1 MKAVEVDKVG
11 AAQAADNREPT
22 SVWSKSAGEESKQE
36 HSLHIISTWMD
47 FDMGCFPFQ
56 KGGQTKETHA
66 WIGFTRQMIN
76 IDVG

>member
-36 HSLHIISTWMD
+36 HSLHIILTWMD
-47 FDMGCFPFQ
+47 FDMSVFVSKKVDKPKKHRPGLVSQ
-56 KGGQTKETHA
+56 DK
-66 WIGFTRQMIN
+66 
-76 IDVG
+76 